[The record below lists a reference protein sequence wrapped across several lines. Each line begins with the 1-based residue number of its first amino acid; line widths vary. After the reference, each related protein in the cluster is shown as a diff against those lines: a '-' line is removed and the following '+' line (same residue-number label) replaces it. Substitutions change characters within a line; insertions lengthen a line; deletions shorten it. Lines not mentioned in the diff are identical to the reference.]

1 MSETGLPPNA
11 VQERGTLKSPAGD
24 DIAWIADGPMP
35 AADAQA
41 PCGFFWLGGFMSD
54 MSGSKATA
62 LAALANA
69 TRRSFVR
76 FDYSGH
82 GASGGRFE
90 QGTIGRWLDEAEAVF
105 RQVARG
111 PRVLVGSSMG
121 GWIALLLAR
130 RLQKDDPEQARRIR
144 GMVLLAPATDMTKD
158 LMWDLFSEDMR
169 QTLTHEGRIA
179 IPSEYGPEPYVITK
193 TLIEEGMRHLLLE
206 EGMSVPWPVR
216 ILQGEADAD
225 VPWRH
230 GLKTF
235 EALAGDDVTFTL
247 VKNADHRLS
256 TPRDLQM
263 LGETVLALCAR
274 ADKAARS
281 A

>member
-1 MSETGLPPNA
+1 MTDTGLPPNA
-11 VQERGTLKSPAGD
+11 VQEKGTLKSPAGD

-35 AADAQA
+35 AEDAQT

-69 TRRSFVR
+69 TKRSFVR

-90 QGTIGRWLDEAEAVF
+90 EGTIGKWLNEAEAVF
-105 RQVARG
+105 RQVAKG

-130 RLQKDDPEQARRIR
+130 RLLKEDPQQARRIR

-193 TLIEEGMRHLLLE
+193 DLVEEGMNHLILE
-206 EGMSVPWPVR
+206 EGLSVPWPVR

-235 EALAGDDVTFTL
+235 EALSGDDITFTL
-247 VKNADHRLS
+247 IKGGDHRLS

-274 ADKAARS
+274 ADKAAHT